1 MLDLRFWG
9 RGAAFYPLFGNT
21 NAYFEADGDLY
32 FIDFGESTFEKVFR
46 AVDFSR
52 YRDVY
57 VLLTH
62 LHADHS
68 GSLASLISYAYCVL
82 DIRVKVIHPMSKVN
96 DLLEVQGIST
106 EFYEYREMLPEGLAV
121 SAHPVEVPHAKNM
134 RCFGYVITFEED
146 SLYYSGDAS
155 ELPDSILES
164 FLRGDIK
171 RIYQDTAG
179 HESQSHCCY
188 KRLEELIPSAERA
201 RVFAMHFDGD
211 YVELVRSKGF
221 SVVEVAPINSS
232 R

>member
-9 RGAAFYPLFGNT
+9 KGAAFYPLFGNT

-82 DIRVKVIHPMSKVN
+82 SIKVKVIHPVSSVN
-96 DLLEVQGIST
+96 DLLEIQGISAD
-106 EFYEYREMLPEGLAV
+106 FYEYRKTLPEGLSV
-121 SAHPVEVPHAKNM
+121 SARPVEVPHAPNM
-134 RCFGYVITFEED
+134 RCFGYVIKCGED
-146 SLYYSGDAS
+146 SLYYSGDAL
-155 ELPDSILES
+155 ELPGNILES
-164 FLRGDIK
+164 FLRGEIK
-171 RIYQDTAG
+171 RIYHDTAG
-179 HESQSHCCY
+179 HESQTHCSY
-188 KRLEELIPSAERA
+188 KKLEELIPSGERA
-201 RVFAMHFDGD
+201 RVFAMHFDDD
-211 YVELVRSKGF
+211 YIELVRSKGF
-221 SVVEVAPINSS
+221 SVVEAEPI
-232 R
+232 